1 MNFIKQIEN
10 ALKAIN
16 DARFQDLINH
26 LLHAKGNNF
35 IAAPGSVV
43 GKEKTSKG
51 APDSFF
57 MIEEKYIFVEYTTI
71 EKIGNSKKLIDKL
84 IGDIEHCFDEA
95 KTTIPKEDIVKII
108 LACNEKLSP
117 EDVKLLIA
125 KKSEFNPLTELEI
138 LDIQNLPM
146 EIYDFPGLSNEYLGV
161 QIIKG
166 EIYNLPDFL
175 LKTTKGVQPSL
186 TNPFIGRADEI
197 KKAKSDLEL
206 VDVILLSGH
215 QGVGKSKLAVEI
227 LKEISK
233 TGFIPIVIQSSAVP
247 LWDDFVNLFQ
257 NGKDYVILFDDANKS
272 LPNLAYLLDFIQK
285 PRRNKLKLII
295 TTRDYVKQRVEE
307 KLDNS
312 KYREIIIGDF
322 KDAEITEIITA
333 ALPNLKY
340 HPDIKNKIVELAK
353 GNARVALMAT
363 SSVTPEAETNYLDSP
378 LQLYEK
384 YFRKVAEE
392 IEAFT
397 SPIMLQAIAV
407 VSFFGVLNRNN
418 EDLKSILKDEFK
430 IDWNELWT
438 AILHLHNHEILDVHS
453 NEVVKVS
460 DQVLATYSFY
470 KCFLDPETKQLD
482 YGRWI
487 TVFQENYSSRITNSL
502 IDINNTFNYHHVKEL
517 VLPYLKSSIPPIT
530 DDDALYKHYSLF
542 WFYLDFQTLN
552 YLKDWINSLPPD
564 VETEYKFSYEHNDHV
579 RPTKYTE
586 ILSNFWNHETE
597 LLKPSLELGIDLVTK
612 QPKRLPEFLKF
623 LNDHFTYKINDLHH
637 RYHRQNILLDVLQNE
652 NRSDR
657 HIKVASGT
665 FLFISSLFLGWEF
678 TEWGASKGRSFTYT
692 NFTLHDSDELR
703 ELRKRILHGVSLY
716 FDVEN
721 GVADKVLTKI
731 LYPGKIDPELA
742 ISEYDLYAELIK
754 KNLDPEQFHHC
765 EFVSK
770 LAKRFQ
776 KNGREVPVDWNRFI
790 KSELME
796 ISKIMK
802 PEWDR
807 EDTKSFEERNKEQ
820 RDQIENFIHSM
831 SWEGIEKFL
840 LKVDQFSKQ
849 QAKNEWHIQQ
859 SISEVFIAIAK
870 MGGELLKS
878 ALALYFRGKLQLPL
892 TPNII
897 YYSLNEGILTGK
909 ELWELMNSYELK
921 NKEFWQLSFFGALP
935 EKQSNI
941 FFTKKLFSFF
951 KNATGGL
958 FMYKMREFL
967 KYGTSFEKIKQSSKV
982 KEYKSHNIITYLTF
996 ILLNKS
1002 KVVDVDLGHQFC
1014 SDNHAY
1020 FTDHLPLFKKA
1031 FIYLKL
1037 RDGLFDHD
1045 GKELESVLK
1054 FDNYFFVEYLKQ
1066 KSVNDDYLSFKL
1078 EDFKLEKLWE
1088 LEDYQTIIHD
1098 SLEIMFKKTIYTSN
1112 WEHSAAKLFY
1122 FEGDENPNKA
1132 KGFEFLKGYMTTNHS
1147 DERKISMIA
1156 SIVLHRYKPQFVSF
1170 LREFLVLNKDIEI
1183 FKNIHLTK
1191 GGVTINSRV
1200 PYIQK
1205 QIDFLTEILTMLKGL
1220 PDLLQYTAHIELIQ
1234 QEILWAKKDILNEQK
1249 REFQDIY
1256 G

>member
-10 ALKAIN
+10 ALKAIS

-26 LLHAKGNNF
+26 LLHAKGHHF
-35 IAAPGSVV
+35 IGAPGSVV

-57 MIEEKYIFVEYTTI
+57 MSDEKYIFVEYTTI

-84 IGDIEHCFDEA
+84 IGDVEHCFDEA
-95 KTTIPKEDIVKII
+95 KTTIPKEDIIKII

-117 EDVKLLIA
+117 EDIKLLIA

-175 LKTTKGVQPSL
+175 QKTTKGLQPSL
-186 TNPFIGRADEI
+186 TNPFIGRADEML
-197 KKAKSDLEL
+197 KAKSDLER
-206 VDVILLSGH
+206 VDIIMLSGH
-215 QGVGKSKLAVEI
+215 QGVGKSKLAVEV
-227 LKEISK
+227 LSQISK

-272 LPNLAYLLDFIQK
+272 LPNLTYLLDFIQK
-285 PRRNKLKLII
+285 PRPNKLKLII

-312 KYREIIIGDF
+312 KYTEIIIGDF

-340 HPDIKNKIVELAK
+340 HPDIKNKIVELSK

-363 SSVTPEAETNYLDSP
+363 FSVTPESETNYLDSP

-397 SPIMLQAIAV
+397 SPIMLQAIAI
-407 VSFFGVLNRNN
+407 VSFFGVLNRKN
-418 EDLKSILKDEFK
+418 EELKSIIGEEFN

-438 AILHLHNHEILDVHS
+438 AILLLHNNEILDVHS

-487 TVFQENYSSRITNSL
+487 TVFQGKYSSRITSSL

-517 VLPYLKSSIPPIT
+517 VLPYLKGSIPSKT
-530 DDDALYKHYSLF
+530 DIDSLYNYFSLF
-542 WFYLDFQTLN
+542 WFYLDYQTLN
-552 YLKDWINSLPPD
+552 FLKDWINSLP
-564 VETEYKFSYEHNDHV
+564 VHSTAEFKFSYEHNDHV
-579 RPTKYTE
+579 RPTKYME
-586 ILSNFWNHETE
+586 ILTNFWNHETE
-597 LLKPSLELGIDLVTK
+597 LLKPSLELGIDLVSK
-612 QPKRLPEFLKF
+612 QPARLPEFLKF

-637 RYHRQNILLDVLQNE
+637 GYQRQNILLVVLQNE
-652 NRSDR
+652 SRSER
-657 HIKVASGT
+657 HIKVARGT

-678 TEWGASKGRSFTYT
+678 TEWGASKGRSFSYT
-692 NFTLHDSDELR
+692 NFKLNDSHELR
-703 ELRKRILHGVSLY
+703 ELRKRILQGVSLY
-716 FDVEN
+716 FDDEKV
-721 GVADKVLTKI
+721 VADKVLNKI
-731 LYPGKIDPELA
+731 LFPGKIDPELQ
-742 ISEYDLYAELIK
+742 ISEYDSYTELINN
-754 KNLDPEQFHHC
+754 NLSPEQFHHC

-770 LAKRFQ
+770 LVKRFQ
-776 KNGREVPVDWNRFI
+776 KNGREVPVEWNRFI
-790 KSELME
+790 NSELME
-796 ISKIMK
+796 ISRIMK

-807 EDTKSFEERNKEQ
+807 EDAKSFDERTKEK
-820 RDQIENFIHSM
+820 RDKIEKFIHSM
-831 SWEGIEKFL
+831 SWEGLEKFL
-840 LKVDQFSKQ
+840 LKVDQFSRK

-870 MGGELLKS
+870 MGGKLLKS
-878 ALALYFRGKLQLPL
+878 ALTLYFSGKLQLPL
-892 TPNII
+892 TPSII

-909 ELWELMNSYELK
+909 ELWELMNAYEFK

-951 KNATGGL
+951 KKATEGL
-958 FMYKMREFL
+958 FIYKMSEFL
-967 KYGTSFEKIKQSSKV
+967 KYGASFEEIKQSSKV
-982 KEYKSHNIITYLTF
+982 KEYQSHNIITYLTF

-1002 KVVDVDLGHQFC
+1002 KVVCVDLGHHFC
-1014 SDNHAY
+1014 SENHAY
-1020 FTDHLPLFKKA
+1020 FSDHLRLFKKA
-1031 FIYLKL
+1031 FIYLKQ
-1037 RDGLFDHD
+1037 RDGQFDHD
-1045 GKELESVLK
+1045 GKELEAVIN
-1054 FDNYFFVEYLKQ
+1054 FDNYFFVEYLQQ

-1088 LEDYQTIIHD
+1088 LEDYETIIQE
-1098 SLEIMFKKTIYTSN
+1098 SLEIIFQKSIYTSN

-1122 FEGDENPNKA
+1122 FEGEENINQAKA
-1132 KGFEFLKGYMTTNHS
+1132 YEFLIGYMQKNQT
-1147 DERKISMIA
+1147 DERKISMIT
-1156 SIVLHRYKPQFVSF
+1156 SIVLHRYPKKFVSF
-1170 LREFLVLNKDIEI
+1170 LKEFLVLNKDIEF
-1183 FKNIHLTK
+1183 FKCIHLTK

-1205 QIDFLTEILTMLKGL
+1205 ELDFYSDILGMLKSL
-1220 PDLLQYTAHIELIQ
+1220 PDLLEYTAHIELMEQ
-1234 QEILWAKKDILNEQK
+1234 RILWCKNDILTEQK
-1249 REFQDIY
+1249 MEFQDIY
-1256 G
+1256 S